1 MYQCRYYITL
11 YKRAIFA
18 LLCAAT
24 MLPTKQAA
32 AQASPS
38 LTAAS
43 ASDAPSGQ
51 TTGETGPAAT
61 VAQPGILA
69 TETIPYRGGINCIL
83 AHPGIVAGSL
93 TASANGSD
101 LIAGQDF
108 TVDGNSGTLTFL
120 QPIKTGSTI
129 FVSYRYIPGYQPI
142 ATANSIPGLSL
153 NFGSSGNLG
162 MVLGLNVAK
171 GDGTSVSL
179 DGINLQSNFGQG
191 GQSHF
196 TSMAYLSSSKANTDP
211 SMNFSTSQT
220 PAKPATATG
229 NDRMIMQSLDL
240 QTGFLHFNAQY
251 QDVGKNFTGFSALMT
266 QAGTDQKQ
274 IAQLKQL
281 QSQRGIQ
288 KMGFGIG
295 MGGDVS
301 KGQQGMSLAFNSL
314 GDGTGSI
321 QQIGAALAA
330 GGFKLQMDNRS
341 VGETFSNFA
350 NLGDPT
356 EAQWAQ
362 QKGMQANHLSL
373 GLAFGSGKSAALAGG
388 VEMASARYSDQSGS
402 ASNSEIGISHGPL
415 SVSIFQSSVSPGFSR
430 LANLTT
436 SAKTSM
442 ALGVA
447 HLYDPTAQANV
458 IQPPDLA
465 QVTQDAGMKRTG
477 TDASLQISK
486 LDSINFSEMSTNLLT
501 SGHTTNAAA
510 ASGMSREAI
519 GLNLGNINLQILNRD
534 SSADFTQ
541 MANLPDVDKR
551 YLALDLMREFNP
563 AANLTQVTPI
573 LLNQV
578 AAHEAGMK
586 RQMVQGSIQINKTT
600 GLQISSLHIGDTNL
614 TTYNHTPT
622 IGRTTLNYNAKS
634 IQLGYMQQ
642 SISDAFTA
650 LPFLSP
656 IETSQF
662 GNEHG
667 LNHQTFDFNWQVN
680 KTTHLSVNTLNVS
693 PTPQAQKSFLAA
705 NSANASN
712 PLALSDGLQ
721 QQNIILTSPGL
732 SISHGIS
739 NEGAAFTRGSDLA
752 LPSPTV
758 ALINSNIGYSTT
770 SNILNLTKIKGLNIA
785 YNANHAVNR
794 LQDLFHNSLQQTITY
809 IPNPA
814 INFSMANQND
824 LSGQVGKSTGFSH
837 QLMNLTDNL
846 SKITNLTISQES
858 RSDLSTGQLSDG
870 FATNKLHLATALHGS
885 PASVDYQVQAARS
898 LNGGSQDLEALSV
911 QAKPAKLFTVGFQQ
925 STYNT
930 TAAVSTATTA
940 SSTTTSSS
948 TTPQTVNQNTQ
959 GCTVQYQATPKFVV
973 DFGASATTSSDHQD
987 GQGMTIGLTGQP
999 YTNLSVSAQFN
1010 ETHTQADHNTHEV
1023 TNVAVSNT
1031 KPVNIGPVQ
1040 NLSVKYGYASLEDV
1054 RKLQNENMV
1063 GHVQWNMFKNSF
1075 LIDYSDQTLPNGQTT
1090 SDRTYSFSTDPNAK
1104 RWLHAGFF
1112 YEAHTLLT
1120 GQKVISRHFS
1130 IDARISKATH
1140 LVYDYNSLPDN
1151 GHGFVLPTS
1160 DVSVKLDHTFSPV
1173 LAGNLFLSRSRNT
1186 QVKLLTSSIGLGIQG
1201 SINPSTTLSLSY
1213 SNGVNGSTA
1222 GYDKSDQLQLS
1233 FQQSINANNFYS
1245 ISVAMLTHEIRGM
1258 VGVLPPSEM
1267 QVDAQLHFIF

>member
-1 MYQCRYYITL
+1 MYQCRYYIII

-18 LLCAAT
+18 LLLAAT
-24 MLPTKQAA
+24 MLPVKQAK

-38 LTAAS
+38 LTAAT
-43 ASDAPSGQ
+43 ASDASSPQ

-61 VAQPGILA
+61 AAQPGILA
-69 TETIPYRGGINCIL
+69 TETIAYHGGINCIL

-93 TASANGSD
+93 TATANGID

-108 TVDGNSGTLTFL
+108 SVDGNSGTLTFL
-120 QPIKTGSTI
+120 QPIKSGSTI

-142 ATANSIPGLSL
+142 ASASSIPGLSL
-153 NFGSSGNLG
+153 NFGSAGNLG

-211 SMNFSTSQT
+211 SMNFGTTQT
-220 PAKPATATG
+220 PAKPAAATG
-229 NDRMIMQSLDL
+229 NDRMIMQSLNL
-240 QTGFLHFNAQY
+240 NTGFVHFNAQY

-266 QAGTDQKQ
+266 QAGSDQKQ
-274 IAQLKQL
+274 IAELKQL

-301 KGQQGMSLAFNSL
+301 KGQPGMSLAFNSL
-314 GDGTGSI
+314 GDGKGSI

-341 VGETFSNFA
+341 IGETFSNFA

-356 EAQWAQ
+356 ETQWSQ
-362 QKGMQANHLSL
+362 QQGMQANHLNL
-373 GLAFGSGKSAALAGG
+373 GLAFGSGKNAALAGG
-388 VEMASARYSDQSGS
+388 IEMASARYSDHTGS

-415 SVSIFQSSVSPGFSR
+415 SISLFQTSVSPGFSR
-430 LANLTT
+430 LANLTN
-436 SAKTSM
+436 SAKASL

-465 QVTQDAGMKRTG
+465 QVTQDVGLKRTG

-486 LDSINFSEMSTNLLT
+486 LDSINFSEMSTNLLSSAT
-501 SGHTTNAAA
+501 SHTAT
-510 ASGMSREAI
+510 STGMSREAI
-519 GLNLGNINLQILNRD
+519 GLNFGTINLQILNRS

-541 MANLPDVDKR
+541 LASLPDVDKR

-563 AANLTQVTPI
+563 TANITQVTPI
-573 LLNQV
+573 MLNQV
-578 AAHEAGMK
+578 ALHEAGMQ

-614 TTYNHTPT
+614 TANHQTPT
-622 IGRTTLNYNAKS
+622 IGRTTLDYNAKS

-650 LPFLSP
+650 LPGLSS
-656 IETSQF
+656 IETAQF

-667 LNHQTFDFNWQVN
+667 LDHQTFDLNWQVN
-680 KTTHLSVNTLNVS
+680 KTTHLSLNTLDVS

-705 NSANASN
+705 HSATATN

-721 QQNIILTSPGL
+721 QQSITLTSPGL
-732 SISHGIS
+732 SITHGTS

-752 LPSPTV
+752 LPPPTI

-770 SNILNLTKIKGLNIA
+770 SNTLNLTKIKGLNIA
-785 YNANHAVNR
+785 YNANDAVNR
-794 LQDLFHNSLQQTITY
+794 LQNLFHNSLQQTISY

-814 INFSMANQND
+814 ISFSIANQND
-824 LSGQVGKSTGFSH
+824 LSGQVGKSSGFTH

-858 RSDLSTGQLSDG
+858 RSDLNTGQLSDG
-870 FATNKLHLATALHGS
+870 FATNKVHLATAVHGS
-885 PASVDYQVQAARS
+885 PASLDYQVQAARS
-898 LNGGSQDLEALSV
+898 LNGGSQDLEAISV

-930 TAAVSTATTA
+930 TSAVSKCEPEHT
-940 SSTTTSSS
+940 
-948 TTPQTVNQNTQ
+948 
-959 GCTVQYQATPKFVV
+959 
-973 DFGASATTSSDHQD
+973 
-987 GQGMTIGLTGQP
+987 GLHC
-999 YTNLSVSAQFN
+999 SVSGN
-1010 ETHTQADHNTHEV
+1010 SKICCRLWSKHHN
-1023 TNVAVSNT
+1023 
-1031 KPVNIGPVQ
+1031 
-1040 NLSVKYGYASLEDV
+1040 
-1054 RKLQNENMV
+1054 
-1063 GHVQWNMFKNSF
+1063 
-1075 LIDYSDQTLPNGQTT
+1075 
-1090 SDRTYSFSTDPNAK
+1090 
-1104 RWLHAGFF
+1104 
-1112 YEAHTLLT
+1112 
-1120 GQKVISRHFS
+1120 
-1130 IDARISKATH
+1130 
-1140 LVYDYNSLPDN
+1140 
-1151 GHGFVLPTS
+1151 
-1160 DVSVKLDHTFSPV
+1160 
-1173 LAGNLFLSRSRNT
+1173 
-1186 QVKLLTSSIGLGIQG
+1186 
-1201 SINPSTTLSLSY
+1201 
-1213 SNGVNGSTA
+1213 
-1222 GYDKSDQLQLS
+1222 
-1233 FQQSINANNFYS
+1233 FQQSSGWAGCNHRFNRSALFKFECICS
-1245 ISVAMLTHEIRGM
+1245 IQRNSHSSR
-1258 VGVLPPSEM
+1258 P
-1267 QVDAQLHFIF
+1267 